1 MNTMIK
7 KSLTIVL
14 IVALLFNY
22 TVTAMAAPSRNT
34 GTVKYLSDIVL
45 IQANSDEKADAIF
58 AELQKE
64 ENGAFE
70 TKIQLD
76 LNNGGENKVYLA
88 YKSSTN
94 VDDAITDIAV
104 MNMYGDFTVGSYEQI
119 YNASLEK
126 YLEVA
131 NDYRIMA
138 EEFKRNYAAN
148 DAGAL
153 TAYRQM
159 NYYYIEEDGVKT
171 YMGDYFLN
179 FPEDGTQFA
188 KVLFNGNLNIV
199 ANLRSLMSM
208 AIGDTATTL
217 KDRITASY
225 AMAETDSSIYSNF
238 AYEEVAEALKT
249 QTQEMKD
256 QINTLP
262 DEIQS
267 IEESDL
273 EDEYKE
279 NAISLATQN
288 LENANAYFELLNEIT
303 FGDNKLGDL
312 ILETP
317 VLETALFFPI
327 AAAATQ
333 AEALMM
339 EYNSFYTLL
348 LYDVLETLGAELD
361 AALADVEKDYEP
373 LSVYYGVQNDL
384 AEGTIGVTGDAQLL
398 TSTTGR
404 SFFSEAVDDSVITI
418 LGNVG
423 FGVLGA
429 AGIASIIGGSVYLS
443 AKRAAAEAVYKP
455 LAESYALAVKDYNTI
470 HKTLNHWVNSYSSM
484 VQYPSHIP
492 MADKVYGPHIEEYS
506 RQIVNAHKEMTKASE
521 ALNAVNP
528 GLSGGQIALGSFF
541 ITLGAVMIGISIWQ
555 LIEINSKYEPTYTDI
570 PDNMVSVVTDE
581 TYGDRFINY
590 KNVPSYY
597 YDGDT
602 IQTRENDTNG
612 YDGNQWVSLYYTKNY
627 EAGNCM
633 TTSADL
639 IATETV
645 RSGYSAIHLFAHQS
659 NYNLNS
665 YCNRDDAADVY
676 LSFKYSTNQKSAA
689 TEVPDVV
696 GSSFSGGMIAISGF
710 SGLALGLGLMA
721 IIKRKDKSKYIEGND
736 NK

>member
-1 MNTMIK
+1 MNTFIK
-7 KSLTIVL
+7 KSLTLVL

-22 TVTAMAAPSRNT
+22 TVTAMAAPSRNK

-45 IQANSDEKADAIF
+45 IEASSDEKADAIF

-70 TKIQLD
+70 AKISLD
-76 LNNGGENKVYLA
+76 LNNGGDNKVYLA

-94 VDDAITDIAV
+94 VDDAITDISV

-119 YNASLEK
+119 YNATLEK
-126 YLEVA
+126 HLEVA

-188 KVLFNGNLNIV
+188 KVLFGGNLNIV
-199 ANLRSLMSM
+199 ANLRALMSM
-208 AIGDTATTL
+208 GIGDTNATL

-225 AMAETDSSIYSNF
+225 ALAETDSTIYSNF

-249 QTQEMKD
+249 QTQEMKN

-279 NAISLATQN
+279 NSIAMATLN
-288 LENANAYFELLNEIT
+288 LENANAYFELLNEIQI
-303 FGDNKLGDL
+303 GDNNLGDL

-317 VLETALFFPI
+317 VLETTLFFPI

-333 AEALMM
+333 AESLMM

-361 AALADVEKDYEP
+361 AALADIEKDYEP

-404 SFFSEAVDDSVITI
+404 SFFSEAVDDSVVTI
-418 LGNVG
+418 LGNIG

-443 AKRAAAEAVYKP
+443 VKRAAAEAVYKP
-455 LAESYALAVKDYNTI
+455 LAESYWLAYDQFVVVEKS
-470 HKTLNHWVNSYSSM
+470 LNHWVNSYVSFVNTSDD
-484 VQYPSHIP
+484 IA
-492 MADKVYGPHIEEYS
+492 MADQAFGAHIREYS
-506 RQIVNAHKEMTKASE
+506 NQIASAHTELTKASE
-521 ALNAVNP
+521 AISGVNP
-528 GLSGGQIALGSFF
+528 GLTSGQIALGSFF

-570 PDNMVSVVTDE
+570 PDNMVSVVTNE

-602 IQTRENDTNG
+602 IKTRENDTNG

-627 EAGNCM
+627 EAGNCL

-665 YCNRDDAADVY
+665 YCNRDNASPVY

-710 SGLALGLGLMA
+710 SGLAIGLGLMA
-721 IIKRKDKSKYIEGND
+721 MIKRKDKPKHIEEND